1 MLTQRDIQTLIE
13 RFGGQPVTTRTL
25 AINNRADRAE
35 PITAVLTTEMPA
47 QVFSWERWDVITE
60 VMLADGMVLPTNRDK
75 VPLLDSHSRWS
86 IKEHL
91 GSVANFGNVTVSDY
105 LGKTG
110 ELSFSS
116 VPDSQEAKTKVD
128 EGHVTDVSAGY
139 EVLKAIWIPP
149 NTKQLINGKEYDGG
163 KDGLQVTTQWK
174 LKEVSLCPIGADELA
189 TIRSEARQMKR
200 TEDETDCPEC
210 GMKTP
215 ADGTYCKSCGKE
227 IKRAAQ
233 SPPDPKPTITQ
244 QSRGDVSMEPTK
256 EQLTDQ
262 ERAAIR
268 EAEYTR
274 IKEIGEWKQQFTGK
288 IENIDELAN
297 KAIKAGTTVD
307 MFKGILTEKMAEK
320 GQDLVTPQTALGLS
334 AKEQKRYSILR
345 GIRHLLFQR
354 DKQFADMK
362 VDASFEIEC
371 SNEIAS
377 RLGVSPKGVLVPYEM
392 QPGVM
397 SAERARAQRDAV
409 VSAPTNAGYLVG
421 TNLIPSEF
429 IELPRNMF
437 LADKIGVRTLSGL
450 VGNVDFPKQTAAGTA
465 SWVGESTA
473 GNETDITVGKVSL
486 TLKTVTA
493 FYDYSRKLLLQSTP
507 SIDRLINEDLDMI
520 LRLAIDKAIF
530 HGSGGDQPTGIVGT
544 SGVGSVVGAG
554 LNWEKVVEF
563 RTDVAVGNLLASNMS
578 FVTDPVT
585 YGKLMTRP
593 KEAGYPVYLL
603 NDNGQLIKYPVW
615 DSNQITAG
623 YLFFGDGS
631 KVLVG
636 EWGVLDVLPDPYT
649 ASTKGDIRIIGFK
662 SVDVAVR
669 HAGAWSIAPDV
680 S

>member
-268 EAEYTR
+268 EAEMQR
-274 IKEIGEWKQQFTGK
+274 IRDIDDWKRRTTGRV
-288 IENIDELAN
+288 ENVDELAST
-297 KAIKAGTTVD
+297 AIKD
-307 MFKGILTEKMAEK
+307 NWSIDQFKGALAEK
-320 GQDLVTPQTALGLS
+320 LAAKGEPLAAPTSALGLTG
-334 AKEQKRYSILR
+334 KEQKRYSLARAIAYQCKQR
-345 GIRHLLFQR
+345 GVAE
-354 DKQFADMK
+354 FASKDI
-362 VDASFEIEC
+362 DATFEIEA
-371 SNEIAS
+371 SNEIAKQA
-377 RLGVSPKGVLVPYEM
+377 GISPRGMFVPYEV
-392 QPGVM
+392 QPGKVF
-397 SAERARAQRDAV
+397 QRDQTV
-409 VSAPTNAGYLVG
+409 GSATGGGNLVG
-421 TNLIPSEF
+421 TNLIASQF
-429 IELPRNMF
+429 IDLPRNMF
-437 LADKIGVRTLSGL
+437 LADKIGVQRLGGL
-450 VGNVDFPKQTAAGTA
+450 VGNVAIPKQTAAGTA
-465 SWVGESTA
+465 EWVAESNAATETA
-473 GNETDITVGKVSL
+473 ITVGQVTL
-486 TLKTVTA
+486 TPKTVTA
-493 FYDYSRKLLLQSTP
+493 WYDYSRKLLLQSTP
-507 SIDRLINEDLDMI
+507 GIDALINADGEKI
-520 LRLAIDKAIF
+520 LLLAVDKAIF
-530 HGSGGDQPTGIVGT
+530 HGGGTNEPVGIVGT
-544 SGVGSVVGAG
+544 SGVGDVVAAG
-554 LNWEKVVEF
+554 MNWEKAIEF
-563 RTDVAVGNLLASNMS
+563 RTDVAVGNSLGQNMA

-585 YGKLMTRP
+585 AGVLMTRP
-593 KEAGYPVYLL
+593 KEAGFPMYLMENGRVAGYPLY
-603 NDNGQLIKYPVW
+603 

-623 YLFFGDGS
+623 YIFFGDGS
-631 KVLVG
+631 TVVLG
-636 EWGVLDVLPDPYT
+636 EFGTLDVLVDPYT
-649 ASTKGDIRIIGFK
+649 ASTTGVVRTVFFK
-662 SVDVAVR
+662 SVDVGVR
-669 HAGAWSIAPDV
+669 LASAWSMADDA